1 MSIGDHAIVPVDLL
15 FNLID
20 TNSMNTYYYNIPE
33 EDTENDDDEK
43 SGVLWTIAKF
53 AFSPLSYLIYLLDVL
68 MDGRIKKIRAND
80 SNLTSYQN
88 IH

>member
-33 EDTENDDDEK
+33 EDTENDDGEK
-43 SGVLWTIAKF
+43 NGVLWTIAKF
-53 AFSPLSYLIYLLDVL
+53 AFSPLNYLIYFLDVL
-68 MDGRIKKIRAND
+68 MDGRIKKIIADD